1 MRGLVKAALVVLSSV
16 GVVVGVAPAAQAADF
31 SMYLYG
37 PWGPGGS
44 ATVCPAGAGFQSGQT
59 VLVQVLEGGTWVGKR
74 TYTAPAGNGCVSFDP
89 TGMVPGPGTYQFQA
103 LSRVPSTGELVTTGA
118 QALTLSRDDGRIIW
132 LGARN
137 DFQPSTR
144 IFSEGSRLS
153 TRSVQDRTT
162 PVLIPAAHGQVVD
175 LQRKAGSTWVNAN
188 RVTAPASGND
198 VTVRLVFPARPG
210 SSTHRFVSRA
220 TAWNPTVVTD
230 SFTVYQSAVV
240 NKTSYIAEA
249 RSYMARYCP
258 KTPIAI
264 DTPAVASGGPI
275 GMASAYMGTSRGK
288 KVLNTRIELRSKMP
302 PDMLRAVALHE
313 CGHVVQYRSMVVGR
327 FGEVQ
332 RQAGKLWP
340 GLGVEGQ
347 ADCMSFQIT
356 RDYRYFGY
364 VRDCSK
370 AQLVNAARMWQTYG
384 GKYQAA
390 SYRW

>member
-1 MRGLVKAALVVLSSV
+1 MFLQDEWWSGK
-16 GVVVGVAPAAQAADF
+16 
-31 SMYLYG
+31 
-37 PWGPGGS
+37 
-44 ATVCPAGAGFQSGQT
+44 ATVCPSGPGFEGGQT
-59 VLVQVLEGGTWVGKR
+59 VLVQVLEGSTWVGKR
-74 TYTAPAGNGCVSFDP
+74 TIPAPAGTGCVSFDP
-89 TGMVPGPGTYQFQA
+89 KALVPGPGTYQFQA
-103 LSRVPSTGELVTTGA
+103 LSRVPSTGELSTTGA
-118 QALTLSRDDGRIIW
+118 TALTLTKDDGQIMW

-137 DFQPSTR
+137 GFEPSTR
-144 IFSEGSRLS
+144 IFSEGLRLS
-153 TRSVQDRTT
+153 TQSVKDRTT
-162 PVLIPAAHGQVVD
+162 PVMVFAAHGQVVD
-175 LQRKAGSTWVNAN
+175 LQRKVGSTWINVN
-188 RVTAPASGND
+188 RVTAPAGGTD

-220 TAWNPTVVTD
+220 TAWSPTVVTD
-230 SFTVYQSAVV
+230 SFTVYQAAVF

-249 RSYMARYCP
+249 RSYMAKYCP

-275 GMASAYMGTSRGK
+275 GMATASTSSSRGTR
-288 KVLNTRIELRSKMP
+288 VLNTRIELRSKMT
-302 PDMLRAVALHE
+302 PDQLRSVALHE
-313 CGHVVQYRSMVVGR
+313 CGHVVQYRSMVQGR
-327 FGEVQ
+327 YGEVQ

-364 VRDCSK
+364 VDDCSK
-370 AQLVNAARMWQTYG
+370 AQLVNAAKLWQAYG